1 MTDMEESIGKHG
13 GIQVIARAAS
23 IMRALGSNPQGLS
36 LAAIAQL
43 VDLPRSTVQRIINA
57 LAVEHLVEALGPSGG
72 FRLGPAFGR
81 LITQTQMDIISLVRP
96 HLTALS
102 EQVEE
107 STCLSSLSGDKV
119 YVMDRI
125 VAERELRVV
134 FPIGIHVPASA
145 TSGGKVLLAALPEE
159 AQHALLPDPLPMCT
173 AKSLKREVLLAQLKE
188 VKVSGAA
195 TDENEYIEGL
205 CSYAAL
211 LDTYL
216 GIYSIS
222 IVAPTSRAMIAGERF
237 QKALQVCKRNIEEV
251 IGRTPRAI
259 PGQGVD
265 G

>member
-1 MTDMEESIGKHG
+1 MTGTEESTGKHG

-23 IMRALGSNPQGLS
+23 IMRALGNNPQGLS
-36 LAAIAQL
+36 LAAIAQV

-57 LAVEHLVEALGPSGG
+57 LAVEHLVEARGPSGG
-72 FRLGPAFGR
+72 FRLGPAFGQ

-102 EQVEE
+102 EQVQE

-134 FPIGIHVPASA
+134 FPIGIHVPAMA
-145 TSGGKVLLAALPEE
+145 TSGGKVLLAELPEDTLR
-159 AQHALLPDPLPMCT
+159 ALLPDPLPACT
-173 AKSLKREVLLAQLKE
+173 AKSLKREALLAQLKD
-188 VKVSGAA
+188 VKASGVA
-195 TDENEYIEGL
+195 TDENEYVEGL

-216 GIYSIS
+216 GLYSIS
-222 IVAPTSRAMIAGERF
+222 IVAPTSRAMIAGGRF
-237 QKALQVCKRNIEEV
+237 QHALQVCKKNIEKV
-251 IGRTPRAI
+251 IVRTPRAI
-259 PGQGVD
+259 HG
-265 G
+265 